1 MTKISFKNTGDLTV
15 TQAFEDFLE
24 HCKIKNLRADTIKGY
39 KGHFT
44 IFNRFLDNDAM
55 MISEIDYQTV
65 GKFVLE
71 LRSDRHNCNEIT
83 VNSYLRGVRVFLYYC
98 MEVGYLRS
106 EERRVGKECM

>member
-1 MTKISFKNTGDLTV
+1 MTKISFRNTGDLTV

-55 MISEIDYQTV
+55 LISEIDYQTV
-65 GKFVLE
+65 GSLSSNYVQTA
-71 LRSDRHNCNEIT
+71 IT
-83 VNSYLRGVRVFLYYC
+83 VMRLL
-98 MEVGYLRS
+98 
-106 EERRVGKECM
+106 